1 MSIAQAFKISFG
13 KSFLLFSGIG
23 VVLTSFL
30 FWLSAWAYE
39 VPTPTDNEGMS
50 KYERINKLES
60 DTINLSKEFIQ
71 KANEQSAALKKL
83 QEQNTQLE
91 TSLKKLQDDF
101 SKFQVEMGQRLEE
114 IKKLIPP
121 PIPTTTPVPTA
132 NI

>member
-1 MSIAQAFKISFG
+1 MYQSK
-13 KSFLLFSGIG
+13 KTYFLMTVTTILLMMTG
-23 VVLTSFL
+23 T
-30 FWLSAWAYE
+30 AWPYK
-39 VPTPTDNEGMS
+39 VPTPTDNEGMR
-50 KYERINKLES
+50 KVERIDKVER
-60 DTINLSKEFIQ
+60 DTISLAQEFVH
-71 KANEQSAALKKL
+71 KAEEQNKALKTL